1 MKKELLLASAL
12 ASTVG
17 AVGIAEA
24 ASGSFSG
31 HTRTGINGS
40 QLDSSA
46 GASDTVGN
54 TQLNNFAVSL
64 SETTDAGVKIATGF
78 TLTDEGGAESDASG
92 MTLTFTDGSSLQL
105 IEAGSA
111 AAAHAVSVPGGGG
124 EVGITNTS
132 SNNSAGALT
141 TGMGADPVGFDYAT
155 AADAFGIEGF
165 SANFSASFNSD
176 VAATSGSTGT
186 VTIENSYA
194 VGVTYKTTAG
204 DSTVTIGAGYNEGNT
219 NSQTANK
226 DNRTYQVGA
235 TVVTGDLTVG
245 AGFLDGDWLAD
256 NEQMNGSYATAGVKY
271 VSGDITFNVG
281 ASSGDAVDEVL
292 GAVATSSEDSVD
304 KVGASVD
311 YVIASGVTGTVGY
324 RSEDA
329 KNDGTAS
336 PTHSGSS
343 WYVGATVSF

>member
-1 MKKELLLASAL
+1 MKKQLLLATAL

-17 AVGIAEA
+17 MAGIAEA
-24 ASGSFSG
+24 ASATFSG
-31 HTRTGINGS
+31 HNRTGVNATNPDTS
-40 QLDSSA
+40 D
-46 GASDTVGN
+46 SDTVGA
-54 TQLNNFAVSL
+54 TQLNNFNVSI

-92 MTLTFTDGSSLQL
+92 LTLTFTDGSSLQL

-124 EVGITNTS
+124 EVGISNTS
-132 SNNSAGALT
+132 SNNAAGALT
-141 TGMGADPVGFDYAT
+141 VGMGADAVGFDYAT

-165 SANFSASFNSD
+165 SANVSASFNND
-176 VAATSGSTGT
+176 VNYTSGAAGT
-186 VTIENSYA
+186 VTLENSYA

-204 DSTVTIGAGYNEGNT
+204 DSTVTVGAGYNQGDH
-219 NSQTANK
+219 NSQTASK
-226 DNRTYQVGA
+226 DNATYHMGA

-245 AGFLDGDWLAD
+245 AGFASGDWLSD
-256 NEQMNGSYATAGVKY
+256 NEQMQGDYSTVGAKY

-281 ASSGDAVDEVL
+281 MSSGSATDESIGV
-292 GAVATSSEDSVD
+292 AATSGEDSTD

-324 RSEDA
+324 RSEDTSLE
-329 KNDGTAS
+329 GTTS
-336 PTHSGSS
+336 NTHSGSS